1 MMFFFEPSNGNCS
14 LSKYLS
20 YGTEA
25 GLEQILVVHFLD
37 FKFNNFHRW
46 RTIWAQDASKVSFSS
61 KKLPEYIFDLKTC
74 MKVVK
79 FERA

>member
-37 FKFNNFHRW
+37 FKFNNSHRW
-46 RTIWAQDASKVSFSS
+46 CTIWAQDASKVSFSS